1 MRIDKY
7 LSDCGICSRRE
18 ASAACAAGR
27 VRFDGRPAKKASEHI
42 DPARS
47 TLTLDQTPILYRKYH
62 YILLNKPQGVVSAT
76 EDKKEKTVLDLL
88 PGEYARL
95 ALFPCGRLDKNTTGL
110 VLLTDDGPLAHRLL
124 SPRSHVEKE
133 YCFTVKFPLSGDAVS
148 TLESGVD
155 IGERAPT
162 KPCRIRMDSPLCG
175 HIILTEGKYHQ
186 IKRMMETVGNK
197 ITALHRERFGPLCLQ
212 GLPAGETRVLSE
224 AEIAAL
230 QSEGEA

>member
-27 VRFDGRPAKKASEHI
+27 IRIDGKAVKKASEQI

-47 TLTLDQTPILYRKYH
+47 TLTLDQMPIIYQKYH
-62 YILLNKPQGVVSAT
+62 YVLLNKPQGVVSAT
-76 EDKKEKTVLDLL
+76 DDKKEKTVLDLL
-88 PGEYARL
+88 PPEYARL
-95 ALFPCGRLDKNTTGL
+95 SLFPCGRLDKNTTGL

-124 SPRSHVEKE
+124 SPHRHVEKE
-133 YCFTVKFPLSGDAVS
+133 YAFTVKFALPDDAVKA
-148 TLESGVD
+148 LEGGVD
-155 IGERAPT
+155 IGERAVT
-162 KPCRIRMDSPLCG
+162 KPCRIYMDSPKSG
-175 HIILTEGKYHQ
+175 RIVLTEGKYHQ

-197 ITALHRERFGPLCLQ
+197 ITALQRERFGPIKL
-212 GLPAGETRVLSE
+212 GELPSGQTRSLTA